1 MIVMTSEGL
10 AGAIPPGS
18 HVAIVTPF
26 GDDGAIDW
34 PAWSRLL
41 DFHLAA
47 GTAGIVIG
55 GTTGESPVL
64 SETEV
69 CDLVAR
75 ARTHIAGRMKL
86 IVGAGTSSTA
96 TTVERAHAFSSL
108 PGVDALL
115 VVTPAYNRPSQ
126 EGLYRHF
133 EAAAA
138 ASSVPVVL
146 YNVPSRTAVDLL
158 PETVARLAQLP
169 GIIGI
174 KEAVA
179 SMQRV
184 RELMA
189 LCPAGFALLSGDDA
203 TCREAISLGACGVIS
218 VTANVAPAMMSQ
230 MVQAARAGDAARA
243 AEIDSGLAGLHQWLF
258 IEANPIPVKWLLERM
273 GLIRGRLRLPLTP
286 LSPVHHAA
294 VEQALARAGIAAAA
308 TA

>member
-1 MIVMTSEGL
+1 MTSEGH
-10 AGAIPPGS
+10 AGAILPGS

-26 GDDGAIDW
+26 GDDDAIDW

-47 GTAGIVIG
+47 GTAGVVIG

-64 SETEV
+64 TEAEV
-69 CDLVAR
+69 RELVAR
-75 ARTHIAGRMKL
+75 AREQVSGRMKL

-96 TTVERAHAFSSL
+96 TTVERARAFSAL
-108 PGVDALL
+108 AGVDALL

-133 EAAAA
+133 EAAAS
-138 ASSVPVVL
+138 ASTVPVIL

-158 PETVARLAQLP
+158 PETVARLAKLP
-169 GIIGI
+169 GIIGT

-184 RELMA
+184 RELVA
-189 LCPAGFALLSGDDA
+189 VCPPGFALLSGDDA
-203 TCREAISLGACGVIS
+203 TCREAISLGACGTIS
-218 VTANVAPAMMSQ
+218 VTANVAPALMSQ
-230 MVQAARAGDAARA
+230 MIQAALAGDAARA
-243 AEIDSGLAGLHQWLF
+243 AEIDSRLAGLHQWLF
-258 IEANPIPVKWLLERM
+258 VEANPIPVKWALERM

-286 LSPVHHAA
+286 LSSAHHMS
-294 VEQALARAGIAAAA
+294 VEQALARAGIVTAAAA
-308 TA
+308 